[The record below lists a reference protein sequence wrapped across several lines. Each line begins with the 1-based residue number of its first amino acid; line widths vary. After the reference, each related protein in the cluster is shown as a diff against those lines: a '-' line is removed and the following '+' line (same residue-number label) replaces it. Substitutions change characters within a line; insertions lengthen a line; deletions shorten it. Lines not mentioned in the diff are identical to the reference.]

1 MKEIEL
7 YIACLNPRIFK
18 IKKTSFAII
27 SSEKKKKYFKSPMK
41 IQNLY
46 IFVYCF
52 LFFHLRAKNS
62 EKLEIFG
69 LGNGKNLL
77 HFSFDFEENLK
88 LDNIFFETNVWSR
101 SVFEE
106 LLLEARINK
115 MRVEMANGRMNPYFE
130 DLGFDF
136 EIPNAGTKVFL
147 NSEAN
152 YRNAIN
158 ALSEIFTFER
168 KILLRQNNFKIVT
181 PDNVVNYHLKGVP
194 NENFI
199 FGQSPDDFLCVETFE
214 KIREYIG
221 CYGSKGLYSL
231 LEFNKIMKSD
241 YFSLVGYM
249 EFDELSKVVKY
260 GFEINIIIDFDNKE
274 EYFQTRNL
282 LVCGSYHEA
291 KIVSFNGNREKNP
304 ETIDFLEE
312 KMVPFKDI
320 PFINL
325 MEETNYSENVKSI
338 KVEKFISQPVFSF
351 ENDIIYQI
359 ENKDKPI
366 KVIIFEYLPYY
377 FSPKFHQIS
386 GYLNQ
391 NKTETNFTVETIDSD
406 DKVKT
411 MILKFF
417 IEIPARSTYS
427 LKIPVK
433 KLMKSFENYPHDA
446 ARGHP
451 LIGTPILYFHPDS
464 AYYNITYVSN
474 LLMRIPEPDFSMPFN
489 ISTYT
494 LVLLGY
500 FYLMIFKIAMGKAY
514 QHWSFPK
521 KKSILSRILRCFKKE
536 KSD

>member
-1 MKEIEL
+1 
-7 YIACLNPRIFK
+7 
-18 IKKTSFAII
+18 
-27 SSEKKKKYFKSPMK
+27 MK

-46 IFVYCF
+46 IFVYC
-52 LFFHLRAKNS
+52 LLCFHLRAKNS

-69 LGNGKNLL
+69 LGHGKNLL

-88 LDNIFFETNVWSR
+88 LDNIIFETNVWSR

-106 LLLEARINK
+106 LLVEAGINK

-130 DLGFDF
+130 DFGFDF
-136 EIPNAGTKVFL
+136 EMPNAGTKVFL
-147 NSEAN
+147 NPEAI

-194 NENFI
+194 LKNFI
-199 FGQSPDDFLCVETFE
+199 FGQSSDDFLCVETFE
-214 KIREYIG
+214 KLREYIA
-221 CYGSKGLYSL
+221 CYGSKGLFSM

-241 YFSLVGYM
+241 YVSLVGYL
-249 EFDELSKVVKY
+249 EFNELSKVVKY
-260 GFEINIIIDFDNKE
+260 GFEINIIIDVDNKE
-274 EYFQTRNL
+274 EYLQTRNL

-291 KIVSFNGNREKNP
+291 KIVSFNRDRENNNS
-304 ETIDFLEE
+304 ETVNFLEE

-320 PFINL
+320 PLINL
-325 MEETNYSENVKSI
+325 RDETNFPENVKSI

-359 ENKDKPI
+359 ESKDKPI

-391 NKTETNFTVETIDSD
+391 NKSEANFTHETIDSD

-411 MILKFF
+411 MLLKFF

-451 LIGTPILYFHPDS
+451 LIGTPIIYFSPDN
-464 AYYNITYVSN
+464 AFYNITYASN

-494 LVLLGY
+494 FVLLGY

-514 QHWSFPK
+514 QHWSSPE

>member
-18 IKKTSFAII
+18 IKKNVPRNHFLR
-27 SSEKKKKYFKSPMK
+27 KKNKYFKSPMK
-41 IQNLY
+41 IQNFY
-46 IFVYCF
+46 IFVYSF

-69 LGNGKNLL
+69 LGHGKNLL

-106 LLLEARINK
+106 LLLDAGINK
-115 MRVEMANGRMNPYFE
+115 MRVEMSNGRINPYFE
-130 DLGFDF
+130 HLGFDF

-147 NSEAN
+147 NPEAN
-152 YRNAIN
+152 YGNAIN
-158 ALSEIFTFER
+158 ALAEIFTFER
-168 KILLRQNNFKIVT
+168 KTLLKQNNFKIVA
-181 PDNVVNYHLKGVP
+181 PDNVGNCYLKGVP
-194 NENFI
+194 LRNFI

-214 KIREYIG
+214 KIREYLG
-221 CYGSKGLYSL
+221 CYGSKGLFSL

-241 YFSLVGYM
+241 YVSLVGYL
-249 EFDELSKVVKY
+249 EFNELLNVVKY
-260 GFEINIIIDFDNKE
+260 GIEINIIVDFENKE

-282 LVCGSYHEA
+282 LMCGSYHEA
-291 KIVSFNGNREKNP
+291 RIVSFDENKEKLS
-304 ETIDFLEE
+304 ETINFSEE

-325 MEETNYSENVKSI
+325 RKQANYSENSKPI

-359 ENKDKPI
+359 ENKDRPI
-366 KVIIFEYLPYY
+366 KVVIFEYLPYY
-377 FSPKFHQIS
+377 FSPKFHHIS

-391 NKTETNFTVETIDSD
+391 NQAEINFTVETIDIG

-411 MILKFF
+411 MILKFL

-451 LIGTPILYFHPDS
+451 LIGTPILYFYPDS
-464 AYYNITYVSN
+464 PFYNITYASN

-514 QHWSFPK
+514 QHWTLPEQ
-521 KKSILSRILRCFKKE
+521 KSILSRILSCFKK
-536 KSD
+536 